1 MRNYVASLVM
11 TAGLALAA
19 APAFAGNFEI
29 WTDSSAKGGV
39 TMLVSFAGDGLTEDA
54 QVDFNY
60 PTNLKFV
67 RADVKVPG
75 SICAAFP
82 SENKVRVVPP
92 SGAGTPLSTAATDY
106 CSFSFSGKGAAA
118 AKFKPSF
125 VECAAPTGSS
135 KCNADVNEV
144 SAK

>member
-1 MRNYVASLVM
+1 M

-39 TMLVSFAGDGLTEDA
+39 TMIVSFAGDGLTEDA
-54 QVDFNY
+54 QVDFDT
-60 PTNLKFV
+60 PKNLKFV

-75 SICAAFP
+75 SVCVAFP
-82 SENKVRVVPP
+82 KENKVRVVPP
-92 SGAGTPLSTAATDY
+92 SGAGTALPTAATDY
-106 CSFSFSGKGAAA
+106 CSFSFAGKATGE
-118 AKFKPSF
+118 KFKPSF